1 MLKYM
6 LLHIST
12 YLDLIPLT
20 SSGKANRNALPDV
33 EHNQI
38 TSSKEYFPPTN
49 KNTENSLLAYRGRF
63 TNMSIVKRHLFLLT
77 IHQSLEQSL
86 KTNRSN

>member
-20 SSGKANRNALPDV
+20 SSGKANRNAIPDV

-38 TSSKEYFPPTN
+38 TSSKDYFPPTN
-49 KNTENSLLAYRGRF
+49 K
-63 TNMSIVKRHLFLLT
+63 I
-77 IHQSLEQSL
+77 Q
-86 KTNRSN
+86 KTLC